1 MSVLIMEKFQT
12 NYKQEPLRKYAKLC
26 RKISIKSLNN
36 LNNTFQIVQEQ
47 QKETLQMILKSN
59 EYLSWTK
66 VELFKPIH
74 EALLNPFIKVNYFR
88 SDVLLKLMNILKYL
102 EEKNDKLK
110 YSNRKIIKINKLQNL
125 LLKIIKSLGIT
136 MNIIIPVEQFPLE
149 NDFDIVFNF
158 IWKRIWILT
167 DGINMNLYKG
177 SLRHQNVF
185 EKIEKWI
192 RS

>member
-1 MSVLIMEKFQT
+1 MSVLITEKFQT

-36 LNNTFQIVQEQ
+36 LNNTFQLNQEQ
-47 QKETLQMILKSN
+47 QKETLQMILTSS

-74 EALLNPFIKVNYFR
+74 EALLDPFIKVNYFR
-88 SDVLLKLMNILKYL
+88 SDVLLKLMNILRYL
-102 EEKNDKLK
+102 EETNHKLK

-125 LLKIIKSLGIT
+125 LLRIIKCLGIT
-136 MNIIIPVEQFPLE
+136 MNILIPVDQFPLE
-149 NDFDIVFNF
+149 SDFDIVFNF

-177 SLRHQNVF
+177 SLKYQKVV
-185 EKIEKWI
+185 EKIEKWM